1 MTNEQLVSKTTISSI
16 NIREV
21 FELED
26 VFFSSGLLSQKLFTW
41 FYGFSSTRL
50 CPQHAVC
57 VPSFGLYLA
66 CLSCWFSP
74 LSSIEFS
81 PFFGNYRIFGK
92 DQFSLVSDFV
102 SLRSAYLL
110 LGSYLFHSRA
120 VDVCSKH
127 WNSVS

>member
-1 MTNEQLVSKTTISSI
+1 MTNEQLVSKTTVSSI
-16 NIREV
+16 DIREV

-41 FYGFSSTRL
+41 FHGFSSAGL

-57 VPSFGLYLA
+57 VPSFGLYSA

-81 PFFGNYRIFGK
+81 PFFGNCRIFGK
-92 DQFSLVSDFV
+92 DQFSLISNFV
-102 SLRSAYLL
+102 LLRSACLL
-110 LGSYLFHSRA
+110 LGSCLFHSRA